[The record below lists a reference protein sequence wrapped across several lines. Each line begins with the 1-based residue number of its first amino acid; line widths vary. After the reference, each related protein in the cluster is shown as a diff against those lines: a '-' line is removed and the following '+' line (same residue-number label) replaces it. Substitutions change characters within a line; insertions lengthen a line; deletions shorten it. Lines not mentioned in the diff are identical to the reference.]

1 MINTTQ
7 VTANNTSAQQQTT
20 VNDYGVTINWST
32 PGGDRAWVTSSV
44 APVSPGDLPAATV
57 YLYYSQ
63 FIPQDDLG
71 TSLPRASLPVGV
83 GIEAK
88 IAPLLLDST
97 TLDGEMLSLAGSF
110 ADRYAELDKAA
121 IQQRATHFL
130 TTSPMSER
138 LLPFD
143 DLNGMLLPRDTPAD
157 TLWLA
162 DIRLTLADGTDSLS
176 KYGYDYLR
184 FSNGNLTDELA
195 IFLDAS
201 VLPTGSDL
209 ELSHT
214 AFAVVTGDVTIKA
227 GTAGGH
233 VYAMAGSQTLID
245 EGGNGILHGGAGDD
259 QLHGHLHN
267 ATLHGGLGH
276 DAAVYS
282 GNMADYKVY
291 QVEGA
296 LRLESLA
303 GPQSGIDTLIN
314 IEEIRFADQTMAL
327 EVSQTQAAI
336 TTLYGQ
342 ILDRQPELGGYAFW
356 NEALE
361 QSSIGT
367 MAIDFLQSAEYAART
382 GTDFNQLDAAGQV
395 EELYKGILGREAD
408 AGGLAFWQGTLTA
421 GSTLSQIA
429 EGFVYSQ
436 ELTEQY
442 QTSSNWDFSL

>member
-1 MINTTQ
+1 MVDTARNT
-7 VTANNTSAQQQTT
+7 ASNTSAQQQTT

-44 APVSPGDLPAATV
+44 APVSPGDLPIAWV
-57 YLYYSQ
+57 SLYSAQ
-63 FIPQDDLG
+63 FIPQDDLH
-71 TSLPRASLPVGV
+71 TSLPEARLPVGV
-83 GIEAK
+83 GVEAK

-97 TLDGEMLSLAGSF
+97 TLDSEMISQAGSF

-121 IQQRATHFL
+121 IQQRTTHFL

-143 DLNGMLLPRDTPAD
+143 DLDGMLLPTDAPAD

-162 DIRLTLADGTDSLS
+162 DIRLTLADGTDSQGE
-176 KYGYDYLR
+176 YVR
-184 FSNGNLTDELA
+184 FANGNLTDEQA

-201 VLPTGSDL
+201 VLPTGSEL

-245 EGGNGILHGGAGDD
+245 ESANGTLHGGAGDD
-259 QLHGHLHN
+259 QLYGQLLN
-267 ATLHGGLGH
+267 TTLHGGLDH
-276 DAAVYS
+276 DVAVYS
-282 GNMADYKVY
+282 GNMTDYKIS
-291 QVEGA
+291 QVEGVV
-296 LRLESLA
+296 RLESLA
-303 GPQSGIDTLIN
+303 GPQSGFDTLIN
-314 IEEIRFADQTMAL
+314 IEEIRFADQTMTL
-327 EVSQTQAAI
+327 EISQTQAAI

-367 MAIDFLQSAEYAART
+367 MAIDFLQSAEYVART
-382 GTDFNQLDAAGQV
+382 GTVFSQLDDGDQV
-395 EELYKGILGREAD
+395 QELYKGILGREAD
-408 AGGLAFWQGTLTA
+408 ADGLAFWQGALAA
-421 GSTLSQIA
+421 GSTLAQVA

-442 QTSSNWDFSL
+442 QTSSSWDFAL